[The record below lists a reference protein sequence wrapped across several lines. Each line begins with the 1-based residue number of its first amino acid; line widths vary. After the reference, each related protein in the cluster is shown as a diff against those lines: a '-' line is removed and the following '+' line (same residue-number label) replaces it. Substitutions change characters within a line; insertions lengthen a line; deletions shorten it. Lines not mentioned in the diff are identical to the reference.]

1 MDTPVTSVATSLGWQ
16 THISRTSVGS
26 LSCAAFSDEQSR
38 LVNGLEDVIR
48 AVRSLN
54 LPRFRYE
61 DLVRQRDLGEGETY
75 RVEECRSRN
84 HVVAI
89 KHLKVNN
96 DSAEQAKF
104 GSRLRA
110 VVLEIQVM
118 RHPPLEAHPNLPS
131 VFGYGWKTL
140 NNSILPF
147 IVVEYAGLGTFREW
161 VRNKGVQP
169 EFGNLKDIEVLL
181 GDVVSG
187 LSALHSCGIAHGDVK
202 LDNVLI
208 LPSRDNPAM
217 AIAKI
222 TDFGHAVVSNDAPKS
237 DSAGKL
243 RYYGTTM

>member
-1 MDTPVTSVATSLGWQ
+1 MDTPVTSVETSLSWQ

-26 LSCAAFSDEQSR
+26 LSCAAFSDQQSR

-75 RVEECRSRN
+75 RVEECKSRN

-96 DSAEQAKF
+96 DSSEQAKF

-131 VFGYGWKTL
+131 VFGYGWTTF

-147 IVVEYAGLGTFREW
+147 IVVEYAGLGTFREYIKW
-161 VRNKGVQP
+161 KGLQP
-169 EFGNLKDIEVLL
+169 ERHLRDIEVLL

-187 LSALHSCGIAHGDVK
+187 LSALHSCGIVHGDVK

-208 LPSRDNPAM
+208 LPSKNNPAM

-222 TDFGHAVVSNDAPKS
+222 ADFGHAIVLNDAPKS
-237 DSAGKL
+237 DSGGRL
-243 RYYGTTM
+243 RYYGTAM